1 MSRQRIN
8 SIVVTFL
15 LVVLLGV
22 IAFCGFMR
30 LVSETRENMSSKFE
44 RNDSDSAAGEHF
56 MQMQSV
62 GFSGSGTYL
71 RDEVTDVMYY
81 YSNGICEMHDPE
93 TGLPLTY
100 TRYQELSEKW
110 RNRNAIKLKRTRIRS
125 TNEEVAKYAK

>member
-30 LVSETRENMSSKFE
+30 LVSETRENMSSEFE

-56 MQMQSV
+56 M
-62 GFSGSGTYL
+62 
-71 RDEVTDVMYY
+71 
-81 YSNGICEMHDPE
+81 
-93 TGLPLTY
+93 
-100 TRYQELSEKW
+100 
-110 RNRNAIKLKRTRIRS
+110 
-125 TNEEVAKYAK
+125 

>member
-8 SIVVTFL
+8 SIKSIVVTFL
-15 LVVLLGV
+15 LVVLLGA

-30 LVSETRENMSSKFE
+30 LVSETRENMSSEFKRNDSMSSEFE

-100 TRYQELSEKW
+100 ARYQELSEKM
-110 RNRNAIKLKRTRIRS
+110 
-125 TNEEVAKYAK
+125 EE

>member
-8 SIVVTFL
+8 SIKSIVVTFL
-15 LVVLLGV
+15 LVVLLGA

-30 LVSETRENMSSKFE
+30 LVSETRENMSSEFERNNSMSSEFE

-71 RDEVTDVMYY
+71 RDEVTDNV
-81 YSNGICEMHDPE
+81 
-93 TGLPLTY
+93 LL
-100 TRYQELSEKW
+100 
-110 RNRNAIKLKRTRIRS
+110 LKR
-125 TNEEVAKYAK
+125 YL

>member
-1 MSRQRIN
+1 MGRERISLKETESRQRIN

-30 LVSETRENMSSKFE
+30 LVSETRENMSSEFE

-71 RDEVTDVMYY
+71 RNEVTDVMYY

-100 TRYQELSEKW
+100 ARYQELSEKM
-110 RNRNAIKLKRTRIRS
+110 
-125 TNEEVAKYAK
+125 EE